1 MVHDVIE
8 GSFFRSLFGFG
19 KTIEFGRK
27 FRDIFPSFHSIDT
40 EQDCF
45 LVFRELNVQESTNL
59 VIKVDT
65 VDKAKGVEVTTF
77 NAEEVTLEQFL
88 VTSEEVL
95 ADTRILVLNLALD
108 ASIFK
113 DVKERLYAV
122 TTVGDSTV
130 PTLGRSVESMTD
142 FVTDKQVIQVSRHF
156 LPDRKDE

>member
-1 MVHDVIE
+1 MIHDVIE
-8 GSFFRSLFGFG
+8 SSFFRSLFGLG
-19 KTIEFGRK
+19 KTIEFGRE
-27 FRDIFPSFHSIDT
+27 FRDIFPRFQNIDT
-40 EQDCF
+40 IQDCL
-45 LVFRELNVQESTNL
+45 LVFRELNVQESTDF
-59 VIKVDT
+59 IIEIDT
-65 VDKAKGVEVTTF
+65 VDKAKGVKVTTF

-130 PTLGRSVESMTD
+130 PTFRGSVKGMTD
-142 FVTDKQVIQVSRHF
+142 FVTDK
-156 LPDRKDE
+156 